1 VACGTPAVDVKEM
14 DDNGVVDGTVESLW
28 IVSFANV
35 IHGCWRAFLSSSCL
49 RSLYRFSPPSGSA
62 SFPMTS
68 RRRGGVR
75 TVSSGQVLVGRLNMF
90 VLVFYYFFE
99 DFKNR
104 MVSELLSFLLLGS
117 FSF

>member
-90 VLVFYYFFE
+90 VLVSYYFLRILKIGWFQ
-99 DFKNR
+99 NCL
-104 MVSELLSFLLLGS
+104 VFLLLAS